1 MDQPVFRKNADTGE
15 IEEYKPVKADRAVL
29 QKDLDTAEKRAR
41 ECAGNVQHLETERD
55 KLTEQLGKVNDA
67 LTPAYDAEEAANED
81 VAFRRARLTAFDEA
95 ATNGPDAPAGAP
107 LPNAEALDEAGPDER
122 DPEPGMAEGDEPE
135 ADPDEPAEPSEEVSV
150 PIRRRASA

>member
-1 MDQPVFRKNADTGE
+1 MDQPVFRKNANGE

-29 QKDLDTAEKRAR
+29 QKDLETAEKRAK
-41 ECAGNVQHLETERD
+41 ECAANVQHLEAERD

-81 VAFRRARLTAFDEA
+81 VAFRRTRLAAFDQA
-95 ATNGPDAPAGAP
+95 AANGPDAPVRASVP
-107 LPNAEALDEAGPDER
+107 DVEALDEAGPDDD
-122 DPEPGMAEGDEPE
+122 DPEPGVAEGDEPE
-135 ADPDEPAEPSEEVSV
+135 ADPDEQAEPSEEVSV